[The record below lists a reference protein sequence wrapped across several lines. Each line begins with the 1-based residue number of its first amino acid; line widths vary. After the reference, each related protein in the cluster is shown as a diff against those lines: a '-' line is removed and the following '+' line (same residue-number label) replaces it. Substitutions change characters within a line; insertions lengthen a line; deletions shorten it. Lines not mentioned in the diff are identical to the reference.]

1 MSQPSSDTTVARADR
16 ESSSTM
22 TTTLPAFA
30 DLGDADALGRHYA
43 LVYIAYQ
50 ATRAVRTAA

>member
-1 MSQPSSDTTVARADR
+1 MSQSSSATTVARLR
-16 ESSSTM
+16 RGPSSTG

-30 DLGDADALGRHYA
+30 DLGEADAVGRHYA

-50 ATRAVRTAA
+50 AARTSRAAA